1 MGLIL
6 QIVYSR
12 LILYFACLFIY
23 YYFQSTITFIV
34 YYFYSSLDLFIYLSI
49 YLLLLLLFLLFYL
62 LLLLLL
68 IFLPLFSYNLEL
80 FHGKCLFK
88 GAGANCRLCLK
99 RAIGTPDIDVVP
111 VSLLL
116 ALNVFCVH
124 YGASAVDFE
133 QVNCV

>member
-49 YLLLLLLFLLFYL
+49 YLLLLLFLLFYL